1 MRILISVLLASRNPL
16 KNPGYAPAISLVP
29 DDSLEVMIETSRT
42 VPVVA
47 GSEDLTLTCTVNEVI
62 EGLTNIPSARWMTT
76 SGLVITGDDII
87 ITETIID
94 ERTTTVTLSFS
105 SLHTSHAGV
114 YMCQGTLDL
123 PANMT
128 NFTSTPT
135 NVTVSVRCKLLSVY
149 NSYYLM
155 SINMYSA
162 HPNFY
167 TKCSQWTTV

>member
-1 MRILISVLLASRNPL
+1 MRILISVRLASRNPL

-62 EGLTNIPSARWMTT
+62 DGLTNIPSAQWMTT
-76 SGLVITGDDII
+76 SGLFITGDDITI
-87 ITETIID
+87 NETMID

-105 SLHTSHAGV
+105 SLTSHAGV

-123 PANMT
+123 PATVT
-128 NFTSTPT
+128 NFTSEPT
-135 NVTVSVRCKLLSVY
+135 TVTVSVRCKLLSDY
-149 NSYYLM
+149 QCILSYVC
-155 SINMYSA
+155 
-162 HPNFY
+162 P
-167 TKCSQWTTV
+167 